1 MVFVDDGELSMR
13 TTGSESQM
21 MLPLASPQRRLQA
34 GRRRTRRPFLTPAEA
49 PLPSE
54 VEAKTYELVMA
65 PNTGSLRLFRLVKV
79 GQQLD
84 LLGLIHVS
92 F

>member
-1 MVFVDDGELSMR
+1 LRVVGHDPG
-13 TTGSESQM
+13 
-21 MLPLASPQRRLQA
+21 A
-34 GRRRTRRPFLTPAEA
+34 G
-49 PLPSE
+49 E